1 MPWNYE
7 RTNFDRNLAVVIGI
21 DHYKNKSIHDLKT
34 PVSDAKAI
42 ANLLQTQ
49 YKYQPENIISV
60 LDEAATLSGLQTLL
74 NDTLLKQLKPTD
86 ADRLIFYF
94 AGHGIPR
101 NSNDG
106 PAGYLVPQDADGE
119 NQDSFLAMT
128 DLCEALKKLECHHL
142 LVILD
147 CCFAGMFNWASH
159 RKMIP
164 ILKTVYKEHYDRFIR
179 YPAWQVITSSAQDQ
193 EALDVATL
201 AQDKRGSIP
210 DQNQELHSPFALG
223 LLEGLLENKADFT
236 DDQVITAHEL
246 YLYLEQRVSELSGEH
261 QKPGLHSMRLEYDKG
276 EFIFTQP
283 DFNAKK
289 QLQSAPI
296 LNEINN
302 PYRGLKA
309 FEERHSLFFFG
320 RETLVKELSDR
331 LVKSAHPLTVVV
343 GASGSGKSS
352 LVKAGL
358 LPNLRDSQQ
367 KSCYIL
373 DTMRPGKS
381 PFTELAKIL
390 LPVKNPNLLTQL
402 TQVSF
407 LDQRLADIVE
417 SQRVQSSN
425 PTSDEIKKLAQ
436 SWHLSLPETKL
447 CLVVD
452 YWHQLQTFCDQP
464 QEQKQL
470 EHLYR
475 AIQETLKPL
484 IQEFKQNPQSLTSII
499 KKWSQV
505 NPSTQ
510 LLLVIDQFEEL
521 ITMSPQIAATEQQ
534 QWQQFLSLLKTA
546 LECHANCFHLVVTL
560 RSDFEPRFH
569 NSPLTPYWQNGR
581 FPIRIMTSDEL
592 RDAIEKPACKQALHF
607 EPSEL
612 VGRLIDELA
621 QTPGALPLLSFTL
634 SELYIKLAQR
644 WREDPN
650 CCDRALR
657 MQDYEELGGVNGALT
672 RRATEEYNNLI
683 KELGQVSGEAHQMT
697 LRRLMLR
704 MVTIEG
710 GEIARRRIPESELI
724 YTDPQENKRVAE
736 VIERLVNARL
746 IVKSQESG
754 ESCIE
759 PAHDY
764 LVRGWDL
771 LQKWLKQ
778 EESNL
783 ALQKS
788 LILTVSDWNKA
799 AETAKQGFK
808 NSEVVRL
815 LWNNDPRLPILK
827 QILNSHHNWLN
838 KLESEFI
845 QNSIYRK
852 RRNNLILGS
861 SITGVLI
868 GLLGFSGYIY
878 T

>member
-1 MPWNYE
+1 MPWKYE

-21 DHYKNKSIHDLKT
+21 DHYKNKSIHNLKT

-49 YKYQPENIISV
+49 YGYQPQNIIS
-60 LDEAATLSGLQTLL
+60 LLEEDATLTGLQNLL

-86 ADRLIFYF
+86 TDRLIFYF

-128 DLCEALKKLECHHL
+128 DLCEALKKLGCHHL

-147 CCFAGMFNWASH
+147 CCFAGMFNWAGH

-164 ILKTVYKEHYDRFIR
+164 VLKTVYKEHYDRFIR

-193 EALDVATL
+193 EALDIATL
-201 AQDKRGSIP
+201 AQDKRGSMT

-223 LLEGLLENKADFT
+223 LLEGLLENKADFIH
-236 DDQVITAHEL
+236 DQVITAHEL
-246 YLYLEQRVSELSGEH
+246 YLYLEQRVSELCGEH
-261 QKPGLHSMRLEYDKG
+261 QKPGLHSMRVEYDQG

-283 DFNAKK
+283 DFDFQK
-289 QLQSAPI
+289 QLQPAPI
-296 LNEINN
+296 LNENNN

-309 FEERHSLFFFG
+309 FEERHHPFFFG
-320 RETLVKELSDR
+320 RQTLIDELSDR
-331 LVKSAHPLTVVV
+331 LLKLTTPLTIIV

-358 LPNLRDSQQ
+358 IPNLRDSQQ
-367 KSCYIL
+367 KGCYIL
-373 DTMRPGKS
+373 NPMQPGKS
-381 PFTELAKIL
+381 PFTQLAKTL
-390 LPVKNPNLLTQL
+390 LPVVNPNLITEL

-407 LDQRLADIVE
+407 LDQQLAEIVNN
-417 SQRVQSSN
+417 QKVQSSN
-425 PTSDEIKKLAQ
+425 STSDQIKKLAG
-436 SWHLSLPETKL
+436 SWNLAQPETQLSLIA
-447 CLVVD
+447 D
-452 YWHQLQTFCDQP
+452 YWDQLQSLCDQP
-464 QEQKQL
+464 QEKKQL
-470 EHLYR
+470 DHLYA
-475 AIQETLKPL
+475 AIQATLKPL
-484 IQEFKQNPQSLTSII
+484 IPELKKNPQSLTSII
-499 KKWSQV
+499 KKWSQA

-521 ITMSPQIAATEQQ
+521 ITMNPQISGTEEQQ
-534 QWQQFLSLLKTA
+534 KWYRFLSLFRIA
-546 LECHANCFHLVVTL
+546 LEQNSKSFHLVITL
-560 RSDFEPRFH
+560 RLDFEPRF
-569 NSPLTPYWQNGR
+569 NNCPLTPYWQNAR
-581 FPIRIMTSDEL
+581 FPIRIMNSDEL

-612 VGRLIDELA
+612 VGQLIDELA

-634 SELYIKLAQR
+634 SELYIKLAGR

-650 CCDRALR
+650 CCDRTLR
-657 MQDYEELGGVNGALT
+657 IQDYQELGGVNGALT
-672 RRATEEYNNLI
+672 RRATEEYDNLI
-683 KELGQVSGEAHQMT
+683 KEFGQVSGEAHQMT

-710 GEIARRRIPESELI
+710 GEIARRRIPESELV
-724 YTDPQENKRVAE
+724 YADPQENQRVAG

-746 IVKSQESG
+746 IVKSQELG
-754 ESCIE
+754 ESSVE

-783 ALQKS
+783 AWQKS

-799 AETAKQGFK
+799 AETAKRGFK

-815 LWNNDPRLPILK
+815 LWDDDPLVLCWLQRVQMVQFEFGNGILK
-827 QILNSHHNWLN
+827 ENINLR
-838 KLESEFI
+838 KLLQDIMELFM
-845 QNSIYRK
+845 
-852 RRNNLILGS
+852 
-861 SITGVLI
+861 V
-868 GLLGFSGYIY
+868 
-878 T
+878 